1 MRATPPA
8 SSGRQGKGLAR
19 FHSPVTVS
27 RGCKLHDFSDAI
39 PYGVRDP
46 DSVTMASVSDISIR
60 LAQLSD
66 RDQLARFREALWPKS
81 SAGEHARELT
91 QILEGKPVVTMSLII
106 LVAEASD
113 RALAGFLEVD
123 LRSHADGC
131 NPSRPVGYIEGWYV
145 AENYRHKG
153 VGRKLL
159 AVAEDWAR
167 SQGCVEIASDTW
179 VDNEVS
185 QRVHEALGYE
195 VVDRCVHY
203 RKTL

>member
-1 MRATPPA
+1 
-8 SSGRQGKGLAR
+8 
-19 FHSPVTVS
+19 
-27 RGCKLHDFSDAI
+27 
-39 PYGVRDP
+39 
-46 DSVTMASVSDISIR
+46 VSDFSIR

-66 RDQLARFREALWPKS
+66 RDQLVRFREALWPDS
-81 SAGEHARELT
+81 TAEEHAREVAL
-91 QILEGKPVVTMSLII
+91 ILEGKAPVTMPLVI
-106 LVAEASD
+106 LVAERSNGI
-113 RALAGFLEVD
+113 LAGFLEVD

-145 AENYRHKG
+145 AENHRNIG
-153 VGRKLL
+153 IGRKLL
-159 AVAEDWAR
+159 AAAEEWAR
-167 SQGCVEIASDTW
+167 QQGCVEIASDTW

>member
-1 MRATPPA
+1 M
-8 SSGRQGKGLAR
+8 G
-19 FHSPVTVS
+19 
-27 RGCKLHDFSDAI
+27 
-39 PYGVRDP
+39 
-46 DSVTMASVSDISIR
+46 SVSDICVR

-66 RDQLARFREALWPKS
+66 RDQLVSMHEALWPKT
-81 SAGEHARELT
+81 SAAEHGRELSL
-91 QILEGKPVVTMSLII
+91 ILEGTPVVTMPLII

-113 RALAGFLEVD
+113 GVVAGFLEVD

-145 AENYRHKG
+145 AENHRHKG
-153 VGRKLL
+153 IGRKLL
-159 AVAEDWAR
+159 AAAEDWAR
-167 SQGCVEIASDTW
+167 NQGCVEIASDTW

-185 QRVHEALGYE
+185 QRAHEALGYE

>member
-1 MRATPPA
+1 M
-8 SSGRQGKGLAR
+8 
-19 FHSPVTVS
+19 
-27 RGCKLHDFSDAI
+27 
-39 PYGVRDP
+39 
-46 DSVTMASVSDISIR
+46 SDICVR

-66 RDQLARFREALWPKS
+66 HDQLLRMREALWPKTS
-81 SAGEHARELT
+81 VEEHAAELR
-91 QILEGKPVVTMSLII
+91 QILAGKAPVTLPLII

-113 RALAGFLEVD
+113 RTIAGFLEVD

-145 AENYRHKG
+145 AENHRENG
-153 VGRKLL
+153 VGKKLV

-167 SQGCVEIASDTW
+167 SQGCTEIASDTW
-179 VDNEVS
+179 IDNEVS
-185 QRVHEALGYE
+185 QLVHEALGYE

>member
-1 MRATPPA
+1 MKSRYLRSA
-8 SSGRQGKGLAR
+8 S
-19 FHSPVTVS
+19 
-27 RGCKLHDFSDAI
+27 
-39 PYGVRDP
+39 DP
-46 DSVTMASVSDISIR
+46 DSVTMGSVSDICVR

-66 RDQLARFREALWPKS
+66 RDQLVRMREALWPKTP
-81 SAGEHARELT
+81 AEEHARELT
-91 QILEGKPVVTMSLII
+91 QILEGKPVVTMPLII

-113 RALAGFLEVD
+113 RILAGFLEVD

-145 AENYRHKG
+145 AENHRHKG
-153 VGRKLL
+153 IGRKLL
-159 AVAEDWAR
+159 AAAEDWAR
-167 SQGCVEIASDTW
+167 SQGCVEMASDTW

-203 RKTL
+203 RKAL

>member
-1 MRATPPA
+1 
-8 SSGRQGKGLAR
+8 
-19 FHSPVTVS
+19 
-27 RGCKLHDFSDAI
+27 
-39 PYGVRDP
+39 
-46 DSVTMASVSDISIR
+46 VSDICVR

-66 RDQLARFREALWPKS
+66 RDQLVRMHEALWPKT
-81 SAGEHARELT
+81 SAEEHARELT
-91 QILEGKPVVTMSLII
+91 LILEGKAPVTMPLII

-113 RALAGFLEVD
+113 RIAGFLEVD

-131 NPSRPVGYIEGWYV
+131 NPIRPVGYIEGWYV
-145 AENYRHKG
+145 AENHRHSG
-153 VGRKLL
+153 IGRRLL
-159 AVAEDWAR
+159 AAAEDWAR

-179 VDNEVS
+179 VDNDLS